1 MCNALFE
8 TISTKPSFY
17 LSCQVDCLFNLKTM
31 APRKTTVVDQHYLH
45 ITQFNFKCVSAFMFS
60 SLLVVSTS
68 LLLSTHWY
76 CTDHHKQNKT
86 KKTKTRVDQ
95 HTIFFNNRFNI
106 THAFF
111 KKQLLLPPNFKC
123 VVVHMFSTEY
133 TTVPGSYRVPCYSTV
148 VVVEHHKHD

>member
-1 MCNALFE
+1 MSSRLSFQSKNNGATKNNSRRSTLPAYYTVQLQMC
-8 TISTKPSFY
+8 
-17 LSCQVDCLFNLKTM
+17 
-31 APRKTTVVDQHYLH
+31 
-45 ITQFNFKCVSAFMFS
+45 SAFMFS

-68 LLLSTHWY
+68 LLLSGTHWY
-76 CTDHHKQNKT
+76 YTDHHKQNK
-86 KKTKTRVDQ
+86 KNKTKTRVDQ

>member
-1 MCNALFE
+1 MSSRLSFQSKNNGATKNNSRRSTLPAYYTVQLQMC
-8 TISTKPSFY
+8 
-17 LSCQVDCLFNLKTM
+17 
-31 APRKTTVVDQHYLH
+31 
-45 ITQFNFKCVSAFMFS
+45 SAFMFS

-76 CTDHHKQNKT
+76 YTDHHKQNKT

>member
-1 MCNALFE
+1 MSSRLSFQSKNNGA
-8 TISTKPSFY
+8 TKNNSRRSTLPAY
-17 LSCQVDCLFNLKTM
+17 Y
-31 APRKTTVVDQHYLH
+31 TVQLQ
-45 ITQFNFKCVSAFMFS
+45 ICSAFMFS

-106 THAFF
+106 THAFLKNSYF
-111 KKQLLLPPNFKC
+111 SHQTSNVLWCTCSVQNTPQYP
-123 VVVHMFSTEY
+123 VVTGY
-133 TTVPGSYRVPCYSTV
+133 LATVQ
-148 VVVEHHKHD
+148 

>member
-1 MCNALFE
+1 MFE

-76 CTDHHKQNKT
+76 YTDHHKQNK
-86 KKTKTRVDQ
+86 KTKQ
-95 HTIFFNNRFNI
+95 KPALINIQFSSTIDSTLHMHFLKNSYFSHQTSNVLWCTCSVQN
-106 THAFF
+106 TP
-111 KKQLLLPPNFKC
+111 QYP
-123 VVVHMFSTEY
+123 VVTGY
-133 TTVPGSYRVPCYSTV
+133 LATVQ
-148 VVVEHHKHD
+148 